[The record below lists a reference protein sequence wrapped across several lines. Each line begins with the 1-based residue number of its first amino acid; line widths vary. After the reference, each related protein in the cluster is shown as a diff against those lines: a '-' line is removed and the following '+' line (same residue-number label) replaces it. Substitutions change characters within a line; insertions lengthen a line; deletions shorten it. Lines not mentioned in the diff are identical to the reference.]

1 MQTKIGHCGKSL
13 ADPGCR
19 VQQTG
24 GGFCDALWC
33 DPALAHCS
41 TNNRNIH
48 WKYTSEADVDKVLEP
63 ARVCSEAQA
72 EHEEGQSTLLAHR
85 RSLLHSLFGMLG
97 SLGLWPLG
105 PPQRTLHKDCRVHSS
120 PRLAREFLHRGD
132 GGGGGGSGS
141 QTAQI

>member
-24 GGFCDALWC
+24 GAFCDALSC

-41 TNNRNIH
+41 TKNRNRH
-48 WKYTSEADVDKVLEP
+48 WKYTSEADVHKVLEP

-85 RSLLHSLFGMLG
+85 KSVPPPQPIWNVRIFG
-97 SLGLWPLG
+97 SLAFGASPENSSQGLQSAFLASAG
-105 PPQRTLHKDCRVHSS
+105 QGISPQ
-120 PRLAREFLHRGD
+120 G
-132 GGGGGGSGS
+132 
-141 QTAQI
+141 